1 MKRWLKWIVI
11 ALVLTGL
18 GAFALRSVKVRR
30 VAAAAAAAPASAP
43 AALELGTADVT
54 TARIVELSRTLPLS
68 GGLKAVNSA
77 VVKARVAAEV
87 TSLTVREG
95 DVVKAGQVI
104 GKLDTTE
111 FEWRVRQAEQT
122 AMSAR
127 TQLDIAKRALEN
139 NRALVAQGF
148 ISPTGLETSI
158 STEAG
163 AQAVYQA
170 AVAATELARKS
181 RADAVLVAPIS
192 GIVAQRLV
200 QRGER
205 VPVDAR
211 LVEIVDLSQLELEAA
226 VAPEDVGGVQVGQ
239 TARLSIDG
247 LAEPARARVVRINPS
262 TQVGTRAVMVYLA
275 LQPQAGLRQGLFG
288 RGSIELQRKTTLV
301 VPVSAVRVDQAQPY
315 VLAVAGGKVER
326 RAVTLG
332 ARGDAA
338 IDGALD
344 SAVEVT
350 GGISEGT
357 LLLRGTVGAL
367 RDGAAVK
374 VVAQAKAPAAP
385 ATAEVSATVT
395 AAQASAARCPC
406 GSPAS
411 RSATR

>member
-11 ALVLTGL
+11 VIVLAGL
-18 GAFALRSVKVRR
+18 GAFALRSVKARR
-30 VAAAAAAAPASAP
+30 VATAAAAAPASAP
-43 AALELGTADVT
+43 AALELGAADVI
-54 TARIVELSRTLPLS
+54 TARTAELSRTLPLS

-87 TSLTVREG
+87 KSLTVREG

-104 GKLDTTE
+104 GKLDATE
-111 FEWRVRQAEQT
+111 FELRVRQAEQT
-122 AMSAR
+122 ATSAR
-127 TQLDIAKRALEN
+127 TQLDIAKRTLEN

-148 ISPTGLETSI
+148 ISPTGLETSV

-163 AQAVYQA
+163 AQAAYQA

-181 RADAVLVAPIS
+181 RADALLVAPIS

-200 QRGER
+200 QPGER

-211 LVEIVDLSQLELEAA
+211 LVEIVDLSRLELEAA

-239 TARLSIDG
+239 TARLTIDG
-247 LAEPARARVVRINPS
+247 LAEPARATVVRINPS

-275 LQPQAGLRQGLFG
+275 LQPQPGLRQGLFG

-301 VPVSAVRVDQAQPY
+301 VPMSAVRVDQAQPY
-315 VLAVAGGKVER
+315 VLAVTGGKVER

-332 ARGDAA
+332 ARGDAV
-338 IDGALD
+338 IDASLD

-350 GGISEGT
+350 SGIAEGT

-374 VVAQAKAPAAP
+374 VTAQAEAP
-385 ATAEVSATVT
+385 
-395 AAQASAARCPC
+395 AAQASAAR
-406 GSPAS
+406 
-411 RSATR
+411 

>member
-11 ALVLTGL
+11 VLVVAGL
-18 GAFALRSVKVRR
+18 GVLALRTVKARR

-43 AALELGTADVT
+43 AALELGPGDVT
-54 TARIVELSRTLPLS
+54 TARTVELSRTLPLS

-111 FEWRVRQAEQT
+111 FELRVRQAEQT
-122 AMSAR
+122 AMSAG

-148 ISPTGLETSI
+148 ISPTGLETSV

-163 AQAVYQA
+163 AQAAYQA
-170 AVAATELARKS
+170 ALAATELARKS
-181 RADAVLVAPIS
+181 RADAVLLAPIN

-200 QRGER
+200 QPGER

-239 TARLSIDG
+239 TARLTIDG
-247 LAEPARARVVRINPS
+247 IKEPARARVVRINPS
-262 TQVGTRAVMVYLA
+262 TQAGTRAVMVYLA
-275 LQPQAGLRQGLFG
+275 LQPQPGLRQGLFG
-288 RGSIELQRKTTLV
+288 RGSVELQRKTTLV
-301 VPVSAVRVDQAQPY
+301 VPVSALRVDQARPY

-332 ARGDAA
+332 ARGEAA

-350 GGISEGT
+350 GGIAEGT

-367 RDGAAVK
+367 RDGTEVK

-385 ATAEVSATVT
+385 AAVTATAT
-395 AAQASAARCPC
+395 AAQASAAR
-406 GSPAS
+406 
-411 RSATR
+411 